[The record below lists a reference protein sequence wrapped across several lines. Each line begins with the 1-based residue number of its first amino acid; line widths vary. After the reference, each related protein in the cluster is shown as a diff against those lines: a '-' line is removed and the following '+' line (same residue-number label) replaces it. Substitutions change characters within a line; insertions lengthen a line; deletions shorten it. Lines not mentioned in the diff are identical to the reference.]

1 MEIVLDRNLYRTI
14 KQMDRTAMQSFL
26 QDIYQSGINE
36 ATENGAASAE
46 TAAEAAPAET
56 AAPAANAAVDLEALR
71 GELSK
76 VKGVG
81 EARLNEIM
89 KVIEEFMA

>member
-36 ATENGAASAE
+36 ATENGAAPA
-46 TAAEAAPAET
+46 AAEAAPAET
-56 AAPAANAAVDLEALR
+56 AAPAANSSVDLEALR

-89 KVIEEFMA
+89 KVIEGFMA